1 MRPTPYHPTP
11 YQLTSHN
18 LLPLLTL
25 LPALLLAPVVAQSQA
40 QTAPAL
46 YKDAGQSPEAR
57 AADLLGR
64 MTLAEKIGQ
73 MTQAERGN
81 IKDSADIAK
90 YGFGSILSGGGSV
103 PEGNTPANW
112 ADMIDGYQ
120 KRALSTRL
128 AIPLLYGVDAVHGHN
143 NVQGAVLYPHNIGLG
158 ATRNAD
164 LVRRIGRATAEEVAA
179 TGAHWTFSPCLC
191 VVRDIRW
198 GRSYESFGERPELA
212 SLLSSEIDGYQA
224 TPGTGSS
231 ILATA
236 KHFVGDGGTSYGSS
250 INPEYLLDQG
260 DTRLTEAQLRAL
272 HLPPFQAAVKKN
284 VASVMVSFSS
294 VGGLKMHADKKLIT
308 DVLKGELGFKG
319 FVISDWAGLD
329 QISPQYDLS
338 VRTAVNAGIDML
350 MVPDN
355 YPRFVQTL
363 TDEVKAGRVSQAR
376 IDDAALRILIQKF
389 RFGLFERP
397 LTDRTLAAGFG
408 SAAHRALARQAVR
421 ESLVLLKNSGV
432 LPISKT
438 VPRLLVTG
446 SNADDLGNQLGGWS
460 LTWQGRSGNSAVGT
474 TIAAGIRAALGS
486 ASKVDVVAA
495 ASLNPATVKTYD
507 VGVVVVGET
516 PYAEG
521 KGDRSALSLSP
532 ADAAAIRSVCTA
544 IKCVVV
550 TVSGRPVIL
559 TDQLSSMGALV
570 AAWLPGSEGAGVA
583 DMLFGAQPF
592 TGRLPVT
599 WPKNMNQLPVGQPKD
614 ASAPLFAYGAGLDR

>member
-1 MRPTPYHPTP
+1 MRPMLKT
-11 YQLTSHN
+11 
-18 LLPLLTL
+18 LPLLAL
-25 LPALLLAPVVAQSQA
+25 LPALLLAPAVAQSK
-40 QTAPAL
+40 TEL
-46 YKDAGQSPEAR
+46 YKDPRQSPEAR

-81 IKDSADIAK
+81 IKDPADIAK

-103 PEGNTPANW
+103 PESNSPASW

-120 KRALSTRL
+120 KQALGTRL
-128 AIPLLYGVDAVHGHN
+128 AVPLLYGVDAVHGHN

-191 VVRDIRW
+191 VVRDVRW

-231 ILATA
+231 VLATA
-236 KHFVGDGGTSYGSS
+236 KHFVGDGGTAYDSS
-250 INPEYLLDQG
+250 TTGDYILDQG
-260 DTRLTEAQLRAL
+260 DTRLTEAGLRTL
-272 HLPPFQAAVKKN
+272 HLPPYQAAIKKN

-294 VGGLKMHADKKLIT
+294 FNGQKLHADKKLIT

-329 QISPQYDLS
+329 QISPQYDVS
-338 VRTAVNAGIDML
+338 VRSAVNAGIDML
-350 MVPDN
+350 MVPEN

-363 TDEVKAGRVSQAR
+363 TDEVKAGRVPQAR
-376 IDDAALRILIQKF
+376 IDDAVRRILTQKF

-397 LTDRTLAAGFG
+397 MTDRTLAAGFG
-408 SAAHRALARQAVR
+408 SAAHRELARQAVR
-421 ESLVLLKNSGV
+421 ESLVLLKNNGV
-432 LPISKT
+432 LPISKS
-438 VPRLLVTG
+438 VPKLLITG

-460 LTWQGRSGNSAVGT
+460 LTWQGKSGNSAVGT
-474 TIAAGIRAALGS
+474 TIAAGIKAAVGS
-486 ASKVDVVAA
+486 ASKVDVIA
-495 ASLNPATVKTYD
+495 ASSLSPATVKTYS

-521 KGDRSALSLSP
+521 KGDTSSLNLGPS
-532 ADAAAIRSVCTA
+532 DRAAINSVCTV

-592 TGRLPVT
+592 KGRLPVT
-599 WPKNMNQLPVGQPKD
+599 WPKNMNQLPVGKPKD
-614 ASAPLFAYGAGLDR
+614 TSAPLFAYGAGLDK

>member
-1 MRPTPYHPTP
+1 MRPMLKT
-11 YQLTSHN
+11 LS
-18 LLPLLTL
+18 LLAL
-25 LPALLLAPVVAQSQA
+25 LPALLLAPAVAQSK
-40 QTAPAL
+40 TAPEL

-57 AADLLGR
+57 AADLLSR

-81 IKDSADIAK
+81 IKDSADIAR

-103 PEGNTPANW
+103 PEGNTPASW

-128 AIPLLYGVDAVHGHN
+128 AIPMLYGVDAVHGHN
-143 NVQGAVLYPHNIGLG
+143 NVQGAVLFPHNIGLG
-158 ATRNAD
+158 ATRDAD

-224 TPGTGSS
+224 TPGEGSS

-236 KHFVGDGGTSYGSS
+236 KHFVGDGGTTFDTST
-250 INPEYLLDQG
+250 NPEYLLDQG
-260 DTRLTEAQLRAL
+260 DTRLTEAQLRTL
-272 HLPPFQAAVKKN
+272 HLPPFQAAVRKG

-294 VGGLKMHADKKLIT
+294 FNGLKLHADKKLIT

-329 QISPQYDLS
+329 QISPQYDVS
-338 VRTAVNAGIDML
+338 VRSAVNAGIDML
-350 MVPDN
+350 MVPEN

-376 IDDAALRILIQKF
+376 IDDAALRILTQKF

-397 LTDRTLAAGFG
+397 LTDRTLASTFG
-408 SAAHRALARQAVR
+408 SAAHRELAREAVR

-432 LPISKT
+432 LPISRS
-438 VPRLLVTG
+438 VPSLLITG

-460 LTWQGRSGNSAVGT
+460 LTWQGKSGPGAVGT
-474 TIAAGIRAALGS
+474 TIAAGIKAALSS
-486 ASKVDVVAA
+486 ASRVDVVDSRTGDLSP
-495 ASLNPATVKTYD
+495 ASVRKYS

-521 KGDRSALSLSP
+521 KGDRSALSLSV
-532 ADAAAIRSVCTA
+532 ADAAAVKNVCTV

-550 TVSGRPVIL
+550 TVSGRPLIL
-559 TDQLSSMGALV
+559 TDQLASMGALV

-599 WPKNMNQLPVGQPKD
+599 WPRNMNQLPVGSPKD
-614 ASAPLFAYGAGLDR
+614 SGAPLFAYGAGLSR